1 MRDGID
7 DVRYL
12 QALDRTIAEAEA
24 RMIVGDPPAK
34 LAAALEHARQTRHE
48 CYESIGG
55 RWFHY
60 IGGLVPGELDQVRR
74 RLAAAAVELSHAAD

>member
-12 QALDRTIAEAEA
+12 QALDRTIAAAETGNA
-24 RMIVGDPPAK
+24 GNNPAVD
-34 LAAALEHARQTRHE
+34 LAAALAHAKQTRQE

-60 IGGLVPGELDQVRR
+60 TGGLLPGDLDRVRR
-74 RLAAAAVELSHAAD
+74 RLADAAVKLGRVSR

>member
-12 QALDRTIAEAEA
+12 QALDRAIATAEA
-24 RMIVGDPPAK
+24 RLAEDAPPPG
-34 LAAALEHARQTRHE
+34 LNAALEHARQVRQD
-48 CYESIGG
+48 CFESIGG

-60 IGGLVPGELDQVRR
+60 IGGLLPGDLNQIRR
-74 RLAAAAVELSHAAD
+74 RLADATVKLGIP